1 LKTYADTSFLFSLYA
16 SDANS
21 TRADAWRQ
29 ANPAPLPFTAFH
41 RLELRNGLSLAL
53 FQQRLTL
60 QEVQSAWLEVEQD
73 CAAGLLVA
81 RGGLWHRVM
90 AEAEASAVN
99 LTPVV
104 GCRTLDVLHVAV
116 AKLIGTT
123 EFCTFDARQSSLAGR
138 LGLTPVSP

>member
-16 SDANS
+16 TDANS

-29 ANPAPLPFTAFH
+29 AHPAPLPFTVFH

-60 QEVQSAWLEVEQD
+60 QEVQAAWLEVEQD

-90 AEAEASAVN
+90 VAAEASALN
-99 LTPVV
+99 LTPVI
-104 GCRTLDVLHVAV
+104 GCRTLDVLHVAA
-116 AKLIGTT
+116 AKLAGST
-123 EFCTFDARQSSLAGR
+123 EFCTIDSRQSILAGR
-138 LGLTPVSP
+138 VGLIPVSP